1 MSTKELAGKKA
12 LVTGATSGIGRS
24 IAVKLAEAGATVY
37 LTGRRA
43 ELGKETVALI
53 EQAGGTGHFIVS
65 DVASVD
71 DVRKLA
77 EEVGD
82 VDVLVNNAGIFPF
95 SPTPEQSVD
104 GFQQVFDVNV
114 RGTYFLTAAL
124 APAMVAKGKGSIVNV
139 SSIAAVV
146 GTPVGSVYNAS
157 KAAMD
162 ALTRSWAIEF
172 GPAGVRVN
180 SVAPGPV
187 ATDKALAEAG
197 EVFDAIAKDLPLQR
211 VGQPDEIA
219 EAVLF
224 LASEKASFITGS
236 VITADGGYVAS

>member
-37 LTGRRA
+37 VSGRRA
-43 ELGKETVALI
+43 ELGKETVELI
-53 EQAGGTGHFIVS
+53 EQAGGTGHYVVA
-65 DVASVD
+65 DVANVD

-77 EEVGD
+77 EEVGE

-95 SPTPEQSVD
+95 SPTPEQALDSY
-104 GFQQVFDVNV
+104 QQVFDVNV

-124 APAMVAKGKGSIVNV
+124 VPAMVARGKGVIVNV
-139 SSIAAVV
+139 SSVAAVI

-162 ALTRSWAIEF
+162 ALTRSWAVEF
-172 GPAGVRVN
+172 GPAGIRVN
-180 SVAPGPV
+180 SVAPGPI
-187 ATDKALAEAG
+187 ATDAAVEGAG
-197 EVFDAIAKDLPLQR
+197 ELFETITGLTALQR

-224 LASEKASFITGS
+224 LASEKSSYVTGA
-236 VITADGGYVAS
+236 VLTADGGYVAS

>member
-77 EEVGD
+77 EEVGE

-162 ALTRSWAIEF
+162 ALTRSWAVEF

-236 VITADGGYVAS
+236 VITADGGYVAG

>member
-12 LVTGATSGIGRS
+12 LVTGATSGIGRA
-24 IAVKLAEAGATVY
+24 IAVKLAEQGATVY
-37 LTGRRA
+37 VTGRRA

-95 SPTPEQSVD
+95 SPTPEQSLD
-104 GFQQVFDVNV
+104 GYQQVFDVNV

-124 APAMVAKGKGSIVNV
+124 APAMVAKGKGSIINV
-139 SSIAAVV
+139 SSIAAVI

-162 ALTRSWAIEF
+162 ALTRSWATEF
-172 GPAGVRVN
+172 GHAGVRVN
-180 SVAPGPV
+180 SVAPGPIR
-187 ATDKALAEAG
+187 TDQAVQEAG
-197 EVFDAIAKDLPLQR
+197 ELFQTITELTALKR
-211 VGQPDEIA
+211 VGEPEEIA

-224 LASEKASFITGS
+224 LASDRSSYFTGS
-236 VITADGGYVAS
+236 VLTADGGYVAS

>member
-77 EEVGD
+77 EEVGE

-95 SPTPEQSVD
+95 SPTPEQSAD

-162 ALTRSWAIEF
+162 ALTRSWAVEF

-236 VITADGGYVAS
+236 VITADGGYVAG

>member
-37 LTGRRA
+37 VSGRRA

-77 EEVGD
+77 EEVGE

-104 GFQQVFDVNV
+104 VYQNVFDVNV

-197 EVFDAIAKDLPLQR
+197 EVFDSIAKDLPLQR
-211 VGQPDEIA
+211 VGQPEEIA

-224 LASEKASFITGS
+224 LASDKASFITGS

>member
-77 EEVGD
+77 EEVGE

-104 GFQQVFDVNV
+104 VYQQVFDVNV

-139 SSIAAVV
+139 SSIAAVI

-162 ALTRSWAIEF
+162 ALTRSWATEF

-224 LASEKASFITGS
+224 LASDKASFITGS

>member
-37 LTGRRA
+37 VSGRRA
-43 ELGKETVALI
+43 ELGKETVELI
-53 EQAGGTGHFIVS
+53 EQAGGTGHFIIA
-65 DVASVD
+65 DVANID

-77 EEVGD
+77 EEVGE

-95 SPTPEQSVD
+95 SPTPEQSLD
-104 GFQQVFDVNV
+104 SYQQVFDVNV

-124 APAMVAKGKGSIVNV
+124 VPAMVAKGRGTIVNV
-139 SSIAAVV
+139 SSIAAVI

-162 ALTRSWAIEF
+162 ALTRSWATEF
-172 GPAGVRVN
+172 GASGIRVN
-180 SVAPGPV
+180 SVAPGPI
-187 ATDKALAEAG
+187 ATDAAVQGAG
-197 EVFDAIAKDLPLQR
+197 ELFETITDLTALKR
-211 VGQPDEIA
+211 VGQPEEIA

-224 LASEKASFITGS
+224 LASDKSSYITGA
-236 VITADGGYVAS
+236 VLTADGGYVAS

>member
-37 LTGRRA
+37 VSGRRA
-43 ELGKETVALI
+43 ELGKETVELI
-53 EQAGGTGHFIVS
+53 EQAGGTGHFIVA
-65 DVASVD
+65 DVANVD

-77 EEVGD
+77 EEVGE

-95 SPTPEQSVD
+95 SPTPEQALDSY
-104 GFQQVFDVNV
+104 QQVFDVNV

-124 APAMVAKGKGSIVNV
+124 VPAMVARGNGVIVNV
-139 SSIAAVV
+139 SSIAAVI

-162 ALTRSWAIEF
+162 ALTRSWAVEF
-172 GPAGVRVN
+172 GPAGIRVN
-180 SVAPGPV
+180 SVAPGPI
-187 ATDKALAEAG
+187 ATDAAVEGAG
-197 EVFDAIAKDLPLQR
+197 ELFETITGLTALQR
-211 VGQPDEIA
+211 VGRPDEIA

-224 LASEKASFITGS
+224 LASEKSSYVTGA
-236 VITADGGYVAS
+236 VLTADGGYVAS

>member
-12 LVTGATSGIGRS
+12 LVTGATSGIGRF

-37 LTGRRA
+37 VSGRRA
-43 ELGKETVALI
+43 ELGKETVELI
-53 EQAGGTGHFIVS
+53 EQAGGTGHFIVA
-65 DVASVD
+65 DVANVD

-77 EEVGD
+77 EEVGE

-95 SPTPEQSVD
+95 SPTPEQALDSY
-104 GFQQVFDVNV
+104 QQVFDVNV

-124 APAMVAKGKGSIVNV
+124 VPAMVARGNGVIVNV
-139 SSIAAVV
+139 SSIAAVI

-162 ALTRSWAIEF
+162 ALTRSWAVEF
-172 GPAGVRVN
+172 GPAGIRVN
-180 SVAPGPV
+180 SVAPGPI
-187 ATDKALAEAG
+187 ATDAAVEGAG
-197 EVFDAIAKDLPLQR
+197 ELFETITGLTALQR
-211 VGQPDEIA
+211 VGRPDEIA

-224 LASEKASFITGS
+224 LASEKSSYVTGA
-236 VITADGGYVAS
+236 VLTADGGYVAS

>member
-77 EEVGD
+77 EEVGE

-104 GFQQVFDVNV
+104 VFQKVFDVNV

-139 SSIAAVV
+139 SSIAAVI

-162 ALTRSWAIEF
+162 ALTRSWATEF

-197 EVFDAIAKDLPLQR
+197 EVFDSIAKDLPLQR

-224 LASEKASFITGS
+224 LASEKSSFITGS

>member
-77 EEVGD
+77 EEVGE

-104 GFQQVFDVNV
+104 VYQKVFDVNV

-172 GPAGVRVN
+172 GPGGVRVN

-197 EVFDAIAKDLPLQR
+197 EVFEAIAKDLPLQR
-211 VGQPDEIA
+211 VGQPEEIA

-224 LASEKASFITGS
+224 LASDKASFITGS